1 MKIITSLKIR
11 ILKLLKKNRGY
22 FSINKIKMFLDY
34 LDPIDRELIEYQK
47 FEEKE
52 INFLSKKIYENN
64 INDFIDIGANCGYYS
79 IKLAAQNKNLKIKA
93 FEPNEEAHYKFNKT
107 LEVNPLLTNQIELNN
122 YGLSNYSKILEMTS
136 LEKFGY
142 LQTGGSTII
151 NPSEKQFIKSKL
163 FKANFKRGDEE
174 INFENR
180 NVCIKIDVE
189 GHEYQ
194 VLEGLENTLKK
205 NKIFLQVEIVNQN
218 FQKVNELLNSFGL
231 KFLNKIIGRANW
243 IHNYYYKNF

>member
-11 ILKLLKKNRGY
+11 ILKLLKKNKDY

-52 INFLSKKIYENN
+52 INFLLKKIYENN

-79 IKLAAQNKNLKIKA
+79 IKLAAQNKKLKIKA

-107 LEVNPLLTNQIELNN
+107 LEVNPLLADQIELNN

-151 NPSEKQFIKSKL
+151 NPNEKQFINSKL
-163 FKANFKRGDEE
+163 FKANFKKGDEE
-174 INFENR
+174 INFKNR

-194 VLEGLENTLKK
+194 VLEGLESTLKK

-231 KFLNKIIGRANW
+231 QFLNKIIGRANW

>member
-1 MKIITSLKIR
+1 MKIVTSLKIR

-47 FEEKE
+47 FEDKE
-52 INFLSKKIYENN
+52 INFLLKNIYENN
-64 INDFIDIGANCGYYS
+64 INDFIDVGANCGYYS
-79 IKLAAQNKNLKIKA
+79 IMLATQNKNLKIKA
-93 FEPNEEAHYKFNKT
+93 FEPNEEAYYKFNKT
-107 LEVNPLLTNQIELNN
+107 LEINPQLANQIKLNN

-142 LQTGGSTII
+142 LQTGGSIII
-151 NPSEKQFIKSKL
+151 NPNEKQFINSKL
-163 FKANFKRGDEE
+163 FKANFKKGDEE
-174 INFENR
+174 IKFRNR

-231 KFLNKIIGRANW
+231 QFLNKIIGRANW